1 MVSSTNITQ
10 ETDKYFMIL
19 VKITFII
26 IISLIIYAI
35 YKYFIRYTPKT
46 YELFTNNNGL
56 STDFP
61 VIDNKFTDTIYEKS
75 IRALYSDSSIVN
87 SINTLMLC
95 NLLGENCATK
105 NRKRFPVNIIKH
117 IDGSILAVFNDGNIY
132 SKGYMNDKLWYGPL
146 KNSMPSNGDIPLRMI
161 TIAPNGL
168 DLLGVGY
175 DNQLYIKRANGSSNN
190 LDLEIPWEL
199 VANNRDIIYVLT
211 DPQTTHLI
219 AINTDGQLLINTK
232 YELESD
238 FEQATRL
245 QIPILRAYFDNNGY
259 MLVISTDLKLYQ
271 MNDIDWRN
279 SNIDY
284 NKGANPTN
292 VLDILYDN
300 DMKLWGL
307 VPIDNA
313 GVIEVYKQRQIY
325 YLSKFLL
332 PDIQTELG
340 TAKGAFLMNDKD
352 IIKAKSGVD
361 MTIREAETGDSL
373 DDDVNYAN
381 MRQILENKK
390 KLRAFCANRTLV
402 DPNKSTNYR
411 DFELEDQIN
420 VNNNKLV
427 DMKKIVSTMLKYD
440 PDSKNITQSGK
451 LLA

>member
-26 IISLIIYAI
+26 IVSLIIYAI
-35 YKYFIRYTPKT
+35 YRYFIRQTPKN
-46 YELFTNNNGL
+46 YELFTNNDV
-56 STDFP
+56 SQTDFP
-61 VIDNKFTDTIYEKS
+61 VTNNKFPDTIYEKS
-75 IRALYSDSSIVN
+75 IREIYGNSAAN
-87 SINTLMLC
+87 SIMLC
-95 NLLGENCATK
+95 NLLGENCAS

-117 IDGSILAVFNDGNIY
+117 IDGTILAVFNDGNMY
-132 SKGYMNDKLWYGPL
+132 SKEYMNDKLWYGPL
-146 KNSMPSNGDIPLRMI
+146 KNSMPNNGEVPLRMI
-161 TIAPNGL
+161 TIAPNGF

-175 DNQLYIKRANGSSNN
+175 DNQLYIKRADGSNNN
-190 LDLEIPWEL
+190 LDLEIPWQL

-238 FEQATRL
+238 FEQATKL
-245 QIPILRAYFDNNGY
+245 QIPILRACFDNNGY
-259 MLVISTDLKLYQ
+259 MLVITPDLKLYQ

-307 VPIDNA
+307 VPIGNA
-313 GVIEVYKQRQIY
+313 GIIEIYKQRQIY

-332 PDIQTELG
+332 PDIETELG
-340 TAKGAFLMNDKD
+340 TAKNTFLMNDKE
-352 IIKAKSGVD
+352 IIKAKTGVD
-361 MTIREAETGDSL
+361 MSIREAETGDSL

-390 KLRAFCANRTLV
+390 KLRAFCASRSLV